1 MPKTIRQSVTIPA
14 APEEVYEALMDSK
27 KHAGFTGTPA
37 RISRKIGG
45 TFSAY
50 NGYCSGMNVELV
62 EHGKIVQ
69 MWRGSDWPEGV
80 FSKVTFAL
88 HKVSGGTHIS
98 FRQSG
103 VPDIQY
109 KAIKQGWI
117 DFYWEPLRKRFG
129 KL

>member
-62 EHGKIVQ
+62 KHRKIVQ
-69 MWRGSDWPEGV
+69 MWRGSDWPEGHY
-80 FSKVTFAL
+80 SRATFAL
-88 HKVSGGTHIS
+88 KKTKAGTQLT
-98 FRQSG
+98 FTQTR
-103 VPDIQY
+103 VPDEHCN
-109 KAIKQGWI
+109 AVKQGWI
-117 DFYWEPLRKRFG
+117 EFYWEPLKKMFDKG
-129 KL
+129 